1 MFAGIDDAEIFSDPN
16 GNDGDSNYNPEQDE
30 SQVLSDLEITNL
42 DSHQRSILIKQIM
55 ARTAKTITQFDEDSR
70 DELADLRSLENQANR
85 HEVTKIIKEQERR
98 AKKIATLHKNA
109 QSNQYDDDSHQQNE
123 WQEEEA
129 HIIDEQQLMSVEID
143 NSQRQVDGLLHLC
156 EESRTAQCTNLEQI
170 LQKLEH
176 MVDDIKQHSMDDLEN
191 YTLQT
196 SGANSVIQ
204 TKIDGMK
211 QLVEEMRN
219 EKIDLQYN
227 LEKSET
233 TLLGLNNVLNEMKQT
248 MQEKDQKYSK
258 TKKKL
263 ILADEKTKDLEQ
275 QLETLTETS
284 AKQKMELAGMEA
296 MKNASGRVADL
307 NAQLTVQEK
316 RAKAAITKAN
326 EFKKNLSSADT
337 EINHLQKTVSALE
350 SRLEEEKM
358 KTDSLTQKNQASAK
372 GVADLG
378 ANAAQGLV
386 DTENRLKNK
395 FHTEIDAMKK
405 KNIEDQV
412 QQNIITDDLRSQVV
426 RLKTTE
432 TELRKQMERLRAT
445 QNEAIGTSSRSQ
457 NDREMIAS
465 LKTQR

>member
-1 MFAGIDDAEIFSDPN
+1 
-16 GNDGDSNYNPEQDE
+16 
-30 SQVLSDLEITNL
+30 
-42 DSHQRSILIKQIM
+42 
-55 ARTAKTITQFDEDSR
+55 
-70 DELADLRSLENQANR
+70 
-85 HEVTKIIKEQERR
+85 
-98 AKKIATLHKNA
+98 
-109 QSNQYDDDSHQQNE
+109 
-123 WQEEEA
+123 
-129 HIIDEQQLMSVEID
+129 
-143 NSQRQVDGLLHLC
+143 
-156 EESRTAQCTNLEQI
+156 
-170 LQKLEH
+170 
-176 MVDDIKQHSMDDLEN
+176 
-191 YTLQT
+191 
-196 SGANSVIQ
+196 
-204 TKIDGMK
+204 
-211 QLVEEMRN
+211 
-219 EKIDLQYN
+219 
-227 LEKSET
+227 
-233 TLLGLNNVLNEMKQT
+233 

-378 ANAAQGLV
+378 ANAAQGLI